1 MALVLADRVYETSTT
16 VGTITLTLNGALDS
30 YQTFSTAIGNGNT
43 CYYTIAVSGG
53 TDWEVGIG
61 TVSAGALA
69 RTTVLSSSNANA
81 LVNLPAGTKN
91 VFVTY
96 PAEKSVNLDAS
107 GEANIGITVLSDVT
121 LASPSVNQVL
131 GYNGATWTNVEGN
144 SASAGP
150 GVVFYNATPSITA
163 VSANNVVPIL
173 TLATIPVTT
182 AEQTLSGT
190 AVSNTVLFSSF
201 ISAAL
206 GRTLIDAGVW
216 SFTTWIGVDSVAGG
230 SSTYLTRQVYTALPF
245 LVGTVTTTGTGT
257 SRTATASSG
266 TPFATGVIDASATN
280 TDASYLQT
288 PQGLYQ
294 ITARSSDTVVTITTP
309 NAYANESAVAG
320 TVLKKLFGAT
330 TAPAVTA
337 ISPAYQQ
344 FDMIVTAGSYAV
356 TALTELAI
364 LGFVTSDA
372 TRTITIP
379 YNGTERNTHVN
390 SPLANL
396 HNDLNGLQGGS
407 AGLYY
412 HLTSTEYTGTGTL
425 GTPFVRQTSPSLITP
440 ALGTPTSGNISNCT
454 STSMVLTTPVLGTPT
469 SGNISNC
476 TSTSMVL
483 TTPVLGTPTSGTL
496 TNCTGTA
503 TSLNIGGNAAT
514 ATLATNATTAA
525 NLTTASPIYRN
536 AAGAGYLN
544 GQYGTYESGT
554 TTGPIYSIGGSYVPT
569 STTLGTMYGIGYGLS
584 GNAGINVTGAPTGNW
599 GMYVASNGVARIG
612 LQSDTGAGYFSGLV
626 SATQYFSLAGTASVA
641 PQQFT
646 AGTNLTTIVSGATEY
661 DGTNLYFTQNSASKR
676 GVVDSSPQY
685 VLSANGAGL
694 PATISPFFT
703 SASTIPLLANSNYLI
718 EAFCFF
724 LKTGAGA
731 TTWTHTL
738 SGPANL
744 MHSTL
749 EYTPIAGFTTALIT
763 GAMILLEATQGTV
776 TTMAFP
782 ATGILAIN
790 TNHIAKIKLNIRTT
804 AAVSYTLNLTQV
816 LTCTPLAGSYQKV
829 TLVTG
834 SSY

>member
-16 VGTITLTLNGALDS
+16 VGTGTLTLSGALAS
-30 YQTFSTAIGNGNT
+30 YQSFSTAIGNGNT
-43 CYYTIAVSGG
+43 CYYTISASGG

-61 TVSAGALA
+61 TVGAGTLA
-69 RTTVLSSSNANA
+69 RTTILSSSNANA
-81 LVNLPAGTKN
+81 AVDLQPGTVN

-96 PAEKSVNLDAS
+96 PAEKSVNLDAA
-107 GEANIGITVLSDVT
+107 GDAVPFNGPYITGLPLASLSTVT
-121 LASPSVNQVL
+121 LSSPSINQVL
-131 GYNGATWTNVEGN
+131 GYNGATWTNIEGN
-144 SASAGP
+144 SASAGA

-163 VSANNVVPIL
+163 VSANNVVPVL

-216 SFTTWIGVDSVAGG
+216 SFTTWVGVDSIAGG
-230 SSTYLTRQVYTALPF
+230 SSTYLIRQVYTAIPF
-245 LVGTVTTTGTGT
+245 LNTYTVTTTGTGT
-257 SRTATASSG
+257 SRTATASG
-266 TPFATGVIDASATN
+266 GIPFATSAIDASATN

-294 ITARSSDTVVTITTP
+294 ITARTSDTEVTITTP

-320 TVLKKLFGAT
+320 TVLKKLFGIST
-330 TAPAVTA
+330 PSVTS
-337 ISPAYQQ
+337 ISPAYSQY
-344 FDMIVTAGSYAV
+344 DILITAGQYTV
-356 TALTELAI
+356 TALTRLGI

-396 HNDLNGLQGGS
+396 HNDLNGLDGGS
-407 AGLYY
+407 AGQYF
-412 HLTSTEYTGTGTL
+412 HSTSAEYIGTGTL
-425 GTPFVRQTSPSLITP
+425 GTPFVRQTSPLLITP
-440 ALGTPTSGNISNCT
+440 FLGTPTSGN
-454 STSMVLTTPVLGTPT
+454 L
-469 SGNISNC
+469 SNC

-525 NLTTASPIYRN
+525 NLTTSSPIYRSTT
-536 AAGAGYLN
+536 GAGYLN
-544 GQYGTYESGT
+544 GQYGTVESIT
-554 TTGPIYSIGGSYVPT
+554 TSGPIYSIGGSYVPGA
-569 STTLGTMYGIGYGLS
+569 TTLGNMYGIGYGYS
-584 GNAGINVTGAPTGNW
+584 GNAGINVTGAPAGQW
-599 GMYVASNGVARIG
+599 GLYVASAGVAKIF
-612 LQSDTGAGYFSGLV
+612 LNSDSGAGYFNGLV
-626 SATQYFSLAGTASVA
+626 SATQHFSLAGTASVA
-641 PQQFT
+641 PRQLT

-676 GVVDSSPQY
+676 GVVNSSPQY

-703 SASTIPLLANSNYLI
+703 SASTIPLLANSNYFI

-724 LKTGAGA
+724 LKTGAGT

-763 GAMILLEATQGTV
+763 GAMLLLEATQGTV

-782 ATGILAIN
+782 ATGSLAIN

-804 AAVSYTLNLTQV
+804 AAVNYTLNLTQL
-816 LTCTPLAGSYQKV
+816 LTCTPLAGSYLKV

-834 SSY
+834 STY

>member
-230 SSTYLTRQVYTALPF
+230 SSTYLTRQVYTAIPF
-245 LVGTVTTTGTGT
+245 IASTVTTTGTGT

-280 TDASYLQT
+280 TVASYLQT

-344 FDMIVTAGSYAV
+344 FDMIVTAGSYTV
-356 TALTELAI
+356 TALTGLAI

-425 GTPFVRQTSPSLITP
+425 GTPFVRQTSPTLITP
-440 ALGTPTSGNISNCT
+440 VLGTPTSGNISNCT

-483 TTPVLGTPTSGTL
+483 VTPILGTPTSGTL
-496 TNCTGTA
+496 TNCSGTA
-503 TSLNIGGNAAT
+503 TALSIGGNAVT
-514 ATLATNATTAA
+514 ATTANALNTA
-525 NLTTASPIYRN
+525 NTYTVAGLTNTSAN
-536 AAGAGYLN
+536 AY
-544 GQYGTYESGT
+544 
-554 TTGPIYSIGGSYVPT
+554 
-569 STTLGTMYGIGYGLS
+569 
-584 GNAGINVTGAPTGNW
+584 INTNRT
-599 GMYVASNGVARIG
+599 
-612 LQSDTGAGYFSGLV
+612 
-626 SATQYFSLAGTASVA
+626 SLAGGQVGYNWSTAGVNNWWNYIPASDTTLNWYNNIALTGVMTLSTGGDLTLTTGRFIPMTGTAALA
-641 PQQFT
+641 PIQLT
-646 AGTNLTTIVSGATEY
+646 AGTNLTTPVAGAMEF
-661 DGTNLYFTQNSASKR
+661 DATNRYFTNTTATGRGYVPSVQYYTMTANNALVSVTTITPFFQTASTAIPLAANGIYDIEIVCYFTRSVAGTHLYTLTNSAAPTSMN
-676 GVVDSSPQY
+676 VDVIFS
-685 VLSANGAGL
+685 
-694 PATISPFFT
+694 
-703 SASTIPLLANSNYLI
+703 
-718 EAFCFF
+718 
-724 LKTGAGA
+724 
-731 TTWTHTL
+731 
-738 SGPANL
+738 
-744 MHSTL
+744 
-749 EYTPIAGFTTALIT
+749 PIAGLSTTPTGAPLLGAIPTTAS
-763 GAMILLEATQGTV
+763 AAA
-776 TTMAFP
+776 AFV
-782 ATGILAIN
+782 ATGSLAITTVHVHKFFIHLEN
-790 TNHIAKIKLNIRTT
+790 AAAASNLRLNVTSPT
-804 AAVSYTLNLTQV
+804 AGF
-816 LTCTPLAGSYQKV
+816 TPLRGSYWRSTRV
-829 TLVTG
+829 SNAGT
-834 SSY
+834 YAA